1 MGERWKYGKKYNTK
15 IKIII
20 LIGLF
25 AIALFYYR
33 NATFTTVG
41 DDEVYRTS
49 IEIWGSWV
57 NWVKAYYFG
66 NSGRIIIHS
75 LLIIILN
82 LPMDIFRILSSIM
95 VVVTC
100 MGIYQII
107 NVRKNRMI
115 L

>member
-1 MGERWKYGKKYNTK
+1 MWKYGKKYNTK

-49 IEIWGSWV
+49 IE
-57 NWVKAYYFG
+57 
-66 NSGRIIIHS
+66 
-75 LLIIILN
+75 
-82 LPMDIFRILSSIM
+82 
-95 VVVTC
+95 T
-100 MGIYQII
+100 
-107 NVRKNRMI
+107 
-115 L
+115 

>member
-1 MGERWKYGKKYNTK
+1 MWFLINMRKVDIMWKDKG

-49 IEIWGSWV
+49 IE
-57 NWVKAYYFG
+57 
-66 NSGRIIIHS
+66 
-75 LLIIILN
+75 
-82 LPMDIFRILSSIM
+82 
-95 VVVTC
+95 T
-100 MGIYQII
+100 
-107 NVRKNRMI
+107 
-115 L
+115 

>member
-1 MGERWKYGKKYNTK
+1 MRFSQCLKENEYDRVVEIYENKLESFSKTGKEKRQGTKCWEESLRKLKIKEKLKYKTNWREMEIWEKYNTK

-49 IEIWGSWV
+49 IE
-57 NWVKAYYFG
+57 
-66 NSGRIIIHS
+66 
-75 LLIIILN
+75 
-82 LPMDIFRILSSIM
+82 
-95 VVVTC
+95 T
-100 MGIYQII
+100 
-107 NVRKNRMI
+107 
-115 L
+115 

>member
-1 MGERWKYGKKYNTK
+1 MLRRIVRKLKIRKTKNIKQIGERWKYGKKYNTK

-49 IEIWGSWV
+49 IE
-57 NWVKAYYFG
+57 
-66 NSGRIIIHS
+66 
-75 LLIIILN
+75 
-82 LPMDIFRILSSIM
+82 
-95 VVVTC
+95 T
-100 MGIYQII
+100 
-107 NVRKNRMI
+107 
-115 L
+115 